1 VSGPLDGLRVV
12 DCSSGTAGPRATGF
26 LADYGAEVLW
36 VEPPGGDPW
45 RQRLAIPYSVFNRA
59 KKSVILDV
67 LGDEDDRQRLF
78 DLLATA
84 DVFVQSWRPGVAE
97 RLGLGADQLRQ
108 RLPRLVCCSISGF
121 GLDGELRDT
130 PGFEAVVQAV
140 AGTMGDQVGFRDGP
154 IFPGIPLGSIGGAY
168 LAVIGTLAAVYRRGI
183 DGIGRH
189 VETSLLDGAIAYL
202 SEHWGDYEAGN
213 VAHVAGTKRIVARS
227 VLCSD
232 GDYLALHTGARGGF
246 DRLMGV
252 IGFTEQI
259 PPNPDGSDW
268 GQPLTAEQHALL
280 DIDLLDMFAREPRPV
295 WLQRLLDADICVMPA
310 LEPGEVFDEPQVR
323 HNGMSVEVDDAVLG
337 RVEQVAPSVR
347 FAATPYRT
355 PTGAPTPG
363 QHTDEVLG
371 VLLATTPAAA
381 DRAAPVAADGPL
393 LDGVKIVDFGLF
405 IAGPYASRL
414 LAELGAEVIKVEQPA
429 GDLLRPRDREFAF
442 AQAGKRA
449 IAADLKSPEG
459 QEIARRLA
467 EWADVVHH
475 NNRPGV
481 AERLGLGY
489 ETVRGIQPEVIYLAS
504 PGWGSTGPD
513 AKRQSFAPLM
523 SSYVGASFEVSG
535 QYNPPM
541 FPIGEEDAGN
551 GLAGAAGILMALVHR
566 QRTGEGQYLESPQLN
581 AAMAHMAHVVRAE
594 DGSVLGAGAL
604 DPLQLGTGALNRLYR
619 TLDGWICLTAPQDD
633 ALARLGKLLDI
644 NLLERFEEST
654 RHSVR
659 SQDDD
664 DLLAEV
670 LAHAF
675 DLRRTADVVRD
686 LRDAGIACAEPRLA
700 NQLPFLRD
708 PDNQATGRV
717 VEYQHAT
724 KGVVREVG
732 RLIRSDH
739 AIFQP
744 HRPVPLK
751 GEHTD
756 EILELIGYDA
766 ASIAEL
772 RDRRVVL

>member
-1 VSGPLDGLRVV
+1 V
-12 DCSSGTAGPRATGF
+12 
-26 LADYGAEVLW
+26 
-36 VEPPGGDPW
+36 
-45 RQRLAIPYSVFNRA
+45 
-59 KKSVILDV
+59 
-67 LGDEDDRQRLF
+67 
-78 DLLATA
+78 
-84 DVFVQSWRPGVAE
+84 
-97 RLGLGADQLRQ
+97 
-108 RLPRLVCCSISGF
+108 
-121 GLDGELRDT
+121 
-130 PGFEAVVQAV
+130 AV
-140 AGTMGDQVGFRDGP
+140 AGA
-154 IFPGIPLGSIGGAY
+154 S
-168 LAVIGTLAAVYRRGI
+168 
-183 DGIGRH
+183 
-189 VETSLLDGAIAYL
+189 
-202 SEHWGDYEAGN
+202 
-213 VAHVAGTKRIVARS
+213 
-227 VLCSD
+227 
-232 GDYLALHTGARGGF
+232 
-246 DRLMGV
+246 
-252 IGFTEQI
+252 
-259 PPNPDGSDW
+259 
-268 GQPLTAEQHALL
+268 
-280 DIDLLDMFAREPRPV
+280 
-295 WLQRLLDADICVMPA
+295 
-310 LEPGEVFDEPQVR
+310 
-323 HNGMSVEVDDAVLG
+323 
-337 RVEQVAPSVR
+337 
-347 FAATPYRT
+347 
-355 PTGAPTPG
+355 
-363 QHTDEVLG
+363 
-371 VLLATTPAAA
+371 
-381 DRAAPVAADGPL
+381 DGPL

-414 LAELGAEVIKVEQPA
+414 LAELGAEVIKVEQLT

-489 ETVRGIQPEVIYLAS
+489 ETVRGIQPEVVYLAS

-535 QYNPPM
+535 KYNPPM

-551 GLAGAAGILMALVHR
+551 GLTGAASILMALIHR

-581 AAMAHMAHVVRAE
+581 AAMAHMAHIVRAD

-604 DPLQLGTGALNRLYR
+604 DPLQLGTAALNRLYR

-633 ALARLGKLLDI
+633 ALARLGKVLDI
-644 NLLERFEEST
+644 DLLQRFEEST
-654 RHSVR
+654 RASAR

-664 DLLAEV
+664 DLLADV
-670 LAHAF
+670 LADAF
-675 DLRRTADVVRD
+675 DSRRTADALRD
-686 LRDAGIACAEPRLA
+686 LRDAGIACMEPRLA

-708 PDNQATGRV
+708 PENQKTGRV
-717 VEYQHAT
+717 VEYHHAI

-739 AIFQP
+739 ASFQP

-756 EILELIGYDA
+756 EILELLGYDG